1 MTAFAISQSRR
12 AFISGEL
19 TARCTNNQ
27 EFAVVKSIVVLA
39 LLSLASASPALAG
52 GALPGGTYEC
62 TMDNYIAGDME
73 IVGSTYKGPA
83 FDRKYDG
90 GPYEFAVDASNNII
104 WHGPVGGYT
113 EPGFQ
118 LIGTRLTKSDAGTIG
133 FQMEIRQDGSDN
145 IHFVTCTPI
154 P

>member
-1 MTAFAISQSRR
+1 MRRLSRVQYR
-12 AFISGEL
+12 PAASSTPGD
-19 TARCTNNQ
+19 RCTNNQ
-27 EFAVVKSIVVLA
+27 AFATVKSIAVLA
-39 LLSLASASPALAG
+39 LFCLALASPALAG
-52 GALPGGTYEC
+52 GALPDGTYES
-62 TMDNYIAGDME
+62 TMDEYIAGDME
-73 IVGSTYKGPA
+73 IVGSTSKGPA

-90 GPYEFAVDASNNII
+90 GPYEFLVDASNNIV

-133 FQMEIRQDGSDN
+133 FQMEVRQDGSDN
-145 IHFVTCTPI
+145 IHFVTCTLI